1 MSAEITLSSSIAIG
15 IALVS
20 IVFLLGWLKDQYKLN
35 INFLKWIIFPLVT
48 LGFWLW
54 TNSTINYFVCKKVNI
69 SQIAYSS
76 IFVVC
81 SVILFLGLSNIG
93 FLQSPILSAVPQYL
107 HSNYGYIFVLAFYM
121 FWAGMF
127 GEAIASGFAQS
138 CGQ

>member
-1 MSAEITLSSSIAIG
+1 MSTEITLSSSIAIG
-15 IALVS
+15 VSLVS
-20 IVFLLGWLKDQYKLN
+20 IVFLLGWLKDQYGIN
-35 INFLKWIIFPLVT
+35 INFLKWLILPLIT
-48 LGFWLW
+48 LGLSLA
-54 TNSTINYFVCKKVNI
+54 TNSIINYTVCKKVNI

-76 IFVVC
+76 IFVVL
-81 SVILFLGLSNIG
+81 SVILFIGLSSIG

-127 GEAIASGFAQS
+127 GESFASGFAQS